1 MYIVFDINTDAI
13 CRQSVSRGVGG
24 LQSRAG
30 VVAELGRAL
39 VALSH
44 DSVQAIT
51 DLRYVHVTVAIG
63 LDGISLSYRGR
74 ISVRYW

>member
-1 MYIVFDINTDAI
+1 MSHTTFHSPVTVVHLFDNLFI
-13 CRQSVSRGVGG
+13 
-24 LQSRAG
+24 
-30 VVAELGRAL
+30 
-39 VALSH
+39 ALSH

-74 ISVRYW
+74 ISVSYW